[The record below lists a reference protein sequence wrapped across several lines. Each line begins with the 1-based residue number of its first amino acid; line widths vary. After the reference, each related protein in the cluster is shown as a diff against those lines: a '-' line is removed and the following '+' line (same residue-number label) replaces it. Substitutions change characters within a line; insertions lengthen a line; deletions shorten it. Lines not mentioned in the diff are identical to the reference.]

1 MRFLTT
7 AFAASALSLLSLG
20 VSAAVPSNPAF
31 VPVLD
36 ACPIADRS
44 GCADAVAA
52 FVASYDGEDLNK
64 QLTSLVAELAYQ
76 AQHPILTAD
85 MCAELQAG
93 MRVAAG
99 AATLPATRH
108 HIKSIADDLC
118 DNIGSFGGES
128 DGNGGSNGGGG
139 GGGGAPTVSSQAL

>member
-7 AFAASALSLLSLG
+7 AIAASALSLLSLG

-31 VPVLD
+31 ESVLD

-52 FVASYDGEDLNK
+52 FVASFDGADLNK

-76 AQHPILTAD
+76 AQHPNITIDL
-85 MCAELQAG
+85 CLELQAG
-93 MRVAAG
+93 MFVAAD
-99 AATLPATRH
+99 AATLPGTRQQ
-108 HIKSIADDLC
+108 ILAVANGLC
-118 DNIGSFGGES
+118 L
-128 DGNGGSNGGGG
+128 GGSDDEGHHGGNSI
-139 GGGGAPTVSSQAL
+139 PPSVR

>member
-7 AFAASALSLLSLG
+7 AIAASALSLLSLG
-20 VSAAVPSNPAF
+20 VSAAVPNNPAF
-31 VPVLD
+31 AHVLD
-36 ACPIADRS
+36 ACPVADSS

-52 FVASYDGEDLNK
+52 FIASFDGEDLNK
-64 QLTSLVAELAYQ
+64 QLISLVDELAYQ

-108 HIKSIADDLC
+108 HIRSIADDLC
-118 DNIGSFGGES
+118 DHIGSFGGSGDS
-128 DGNGGSNGGGG
+128 DGNGGGG
-139 GGGGAPTVSSQAL
+139 GGFPEAQAL

>member
-7 AFAASALSLLSLG
+7 AIAASALSLLSLG
-20 VSAAVPSNPAF
+20 VSAAVPNNPAF
-31 VPVLD
+31 APVLD
-36 ACPIADRS
+36 ACPVADSS

-52 FVASYDGEDLNK
+52 FIASFDGEDLNK
-64 QLTSLVAELAYQ
+64 QLISLVDELAYQ

-108 HIKSIADDLC
+108 HIRSIADDLC
-118 DNIGSFGGES
+118 DHIGSFGGSGDS
-128 DGNGGSNGGGG
+128 DGNGGGG
-139 GGGGAPTVSSQAL
+139 GGFPEAQAL